1 MKDTCRERYGVDW
14 FSQTDEFR
22 ENVRKTN
29 LERYGVEHSFQ
40 RRDVKEK
47 IRATSMERY
56 GREFPIQNPEILAKS
71 RRRYELVCVE
81 RYGSPCYFTAGEY
94 EKHCLE
100 KFGVGHPMKN
110 PEIRRKIHGKYRFG
124 EIRFD
129 SAPELALYVW
139 LTDMHEDFEYQPPV
153 SFEYEHAGKTHAY
166 FPDFRVG
173 ERYLEVK
180 GPQFFGKDGRMLNPY
195 RDQAWSDA
203 EYAEE
208 CAKYEAKR
216 RCMLENKIELLSE
229 AGYGKYLRY
238 VEKKYGR
245 NFIGKFR

>member
-1 MKDTCRERYGVDW
+1 MDW
-14 FSQTDEFR
+14 FLQTDVFK
-22 ENVRKTN
+22 ENLKRNN
-29 LERYGVEHSFQ
+29 LEKYGVEYSFQ
-40 RRDVKEK
+40 HPDIKMK
-47 IRATSMERY
+47 IRRTSMERY
-56 GREFPIQNPEILAKS
+56 GCESPMQNPEIKAKA
-71 RRRYELVCVE
+71 RRRYELVCL
-81 RYGSPCYFTAGEY
+81 RLYGLPCYFTSSEY
-94 EKHCLE
+94 KAYCME
-100 KFGVGHPMKN
+100 KFGAEHPMKN
-110 PEIRRKIHGKYRFG
+110 PEILRKTRGKYKFD
-124 EIRFD
+124 EAMFD
-129 SAPELALYVW
+129 SAPELALYIW

-173 ERYLEVK
+173 ERYLEIK

-195 RDQAWSDA
+195 RDPTWSDA

-229 AGYGKYLRY
+229 AGYGKYLEY

-245 NFIGKFR
+245 NFIKKFRRCMHE